1 MYYYGLLVLIV
12 LIEVNF
18 ASQKYHYVH
27 GASMTWF
34 EAREY
39 CQTTY
44 HTELATIITQADF
57 DTARAQIVAEA
68 GSNDQ
73 SAWIGL
79 TDLDVKTATTSI
91 DLGYW
96 YWLDGTPCG
105 CDFQSNTA
113 CDATNSMWPYVQFT
127 DESKHCAEMRT
138 LHSELTT
145 TSCEVKT
152 NVLCNAYQY
161 ECLFVKEQHDTV
173 KTWKG
178 ANDYCKET
186 YGTELATV
194 SKASLQND
202 ARGLCTN
209 YGDVCFIGLTDSVSE
224 GSFKWIDGTPYGYTN
239 WAPNQPDN
247 YEGGEN
253 CVEMI
258 STDGKWNDVCCDCS
272 GYDTW
277 LCNVGKSIQITS
289 CDGWSHSS
297 YSNSLRVQVHGVR
310 GSTPIFPLNRVSVL
324 PVNGISMTFDVG
336 VDKFEDSGQP
346 YGIDLIVDDPDGYCI
361 KDVSVHFGT
370 YTMEFGEEHFGNG
383 LILSAKCDRS
393 FVEIR
398 GTVPLLPCFHQPLA
412 LYNNTPRGV
421 NNVSVH
427 TCNMQ
432 NAGIAFNDMSDSL
445 YAVITG
451 KKAYS
456 NAYSSTE
463 IMPLNHYVAGSLNV
477 QYLGVLVAANVITSD
492 FVGNG
497 PNGIAFVSSTTL
509 NLDQS
514 GANTWCGT
522 QFGTQ
527 LATITSSEMDEW
539 AKDWCGNNACLI
551 GFYQPQGNT
560 GASEGWTWV
569 DATHATDYDNW
580 APGEPNDH
588 DGSVAEDC
596 ATIYSG
602 GWIDIP
608 CTETYTNWLCNI
620 DIDDPPSDAHY
631 IETHTILFDVY
642 SPQAGV
648 VIGVKIESVNY
659 DDHTLYEANFEDLV
673 LTTDETINSG
683 GSSTYAYDNGRYI
696 IIDLEN
702 HLTVS
707 KYDKITIS
715 KTQLDTVELNIYFIY
730 KEATSTGYQLPFI
743 YETQPTDTDMPELN
757 WFHANDACAAKYG
770 TSLASIHSEPEQFLV
785 NMHRET
791 DDDRYWIGLNDVNK
805 VKSEGN
811 FSWIDASE
819 KSYQNWNP
827 DQPDNAGGVEDC
839 VENVYGKWNDIVCSY
854 NHASYICASPYWPT
868 NTIRTFQFNTETNI
882 ADILAITVGNNGA
895 DSICIDRITLND
907 ISATYLSTNW
917 IGTDENAKI
926 MSSIFKYPV
935 CDITIMNIRY
945 ETDDSISD
953 ISQDNITGMSCANHN
968 RMITTECSI
977 SQTYETTTTTSI
989 TISKTSVNST
999 EYSVADESVVTIGSA
1014 TEHENVKEATFHAE
1028 FHIQYTRSMG
1038 ITNGIAKHEVNA
1050 GLTVGGGRMESW
1062 GRRDENSWSQS
1073 TGTEITKA
1081 NTSSYSKETSVTM
1094 EQSDTFAVECAAKV
1108 DVPPSHSIDYILR
1121 FRKAELVI
1129 FTYTDLKLTLCSAFL
1144 HPDKPEEPSDYLF
1157 IDNIPGY
1164 LYHQETESCS
1174 VDFEPASYLRNDITC
1189 AEEQQLAISTGATYM
1204 PLCNE
1209 ADADIYDGCQCEIVD
1224 SRTLAVCYCVDQT
1237 GNIIKGQTQVVEN
1250 GTAGAWKSVCTEQ
1263 LKCNNSAV
1271 TSSSSWFNYLDRD
1284 PNTNPEHHDVDPNP
1298 GSHDPDTNP
1307 RPIVYYPHD
1316 PKPDKHFWSFDA
1328 IVTVFF
1334 VIGLTILWLTC
1345 YDKYQKGLFLFASKR
1360 RNGYAPVKYMD
1371 SDIEQTDIVSA

>member
-12 LIEVNF
+12 LIEDNF

-310 GSTPIFPLNRVSVL
+310 GSTPIFTLNQISPL
-324 PVNGISMTFDVG
+324 PINGSSMTFDVG
-336 VDKFEDSGQP
+336 IDKFEYSGQP
-346 YGIDLIVDDPDGYCI
+346 YGIDLIMDDPDGYCI
-361 KDVSVHFGT
+361 KDVSVHLGT
-370 YTMEFGEEHFGNG
+370 KTMEFGEEHFGNG
-383 LILSAKCDRS
+383 IILSAQCDRS
-393 FVEIR
+393 FVQIR
-398 GTVPLLPCFHQPLA
+398 ETVPLLPCIHQPLE
-412 LYNNTPRGV
+412 LYNDTPRGIYT
-421 NNVSVH
+421 VSMH

-451 KKAYS
+451 KKPYS
-456 NAYSSTE
+456 SAYSSTE
-463 IMPLNHYVAGSLNV
+463 MMSLDHYVAGTLNV
-477 QYLGVLVAANVITSD
+477 QYLGVLAAANVILSPGD
-492 FVGNG
+492 
-497 PNGIAFVSSTTL
+497 GIAFVSSQTFKT
-509 NLDQS
+509 QS
-514 GANTWCGT
+514 EANAYCNNT
-522 QFGTQ
+522 FGTQ
-527 LATITSSEMDEW
+527 LATITSQTMNQW
-539 AKDWCGNNACLI
+539 AEGFCGNNNCWI
-551 GFYQPQGNT
+551 GYVQDENNDAEPDVGWAWINNT
-560 GASEGWTWV
+560 RSTGYV
-569 DATHATDYDNW
+569 NW
-580 APGEPNDH
+580 RDDEPD
-588 DGSVAEDC
+588 DGSATNENLAENC
-596 ATIYSG
+596 ATLSITGGAGTWADVTCDYTYS
-602 GWIDIP
+602 
-608 CTETYTNWLCNI
+608 NWLCNI
-620 DIDDPPSDAHY
+620 KDATSASGHANYIPSF
-631 IETHTILFDVY
+631 EVY
-642 SPQAGV
+642 APDSGV
-648 VIGVKIESVNY
+648 IIGVRIESTNYKDNELDEASFGSLILVN
-659 DDHTLYEANFEDLV
+659 DDGTM
-673 LTTDETINSG
+673 SG
-683 GSSTYAYDNGRYI
+683 GARSNAYDNNRYV
-696 IIDLEN
+696 IIDLDD

-707 KYDKITIS
+707 EYAQITIANAYF
-715 KTQLDTVELNIYFIY
+715 DTELNIYFIY
-730 KEATSTGYQLPFI
+730 KEETSAEYQLPFI
-743 YETQPTDTDMPELN
+743 YETQTDPNIPEVN
-757 WFHANDACAAKYG
+757 WFHANGACADKYG
-770 TSLASIHSEPEQFLV
+770 TSLASIHSEAEQFLA
-785 NMHRET
+785 NMYRET
-791 DDDRYWIGLNDVNK
+791 DDDRYWIGLNDVK
-805 VKSEGN
+805 YEGN
-811 FSWIDASE
+811 YSWIDRSE
-819 KSYQNWNP
+819 VDYQHNFA
-827 DQPDNAGGVEDC
+827 PDNAGGVEDC
-839 VENVYGKWNDIVCSY
+839 VENWSGQWNDRICSH

-882 ADILAITVGNNGA
+882 ADILAVSVGNNGV
-895 DSICIDRITLND
+895 DSICIDRITIDD

-917 IGTDENAKI
+917 IGYEYSTI
-926 MSSIFKYPV
+926 LSSIFKYPV
-935 CDITIMNIRY
+935 CAATIVDISY
-945 ETDDSISD
+945 ETDNSVFD

-968 RMITTECSI
+968 RMITSECSI
-977 SQTYETTTTTSI
+977 SQTYETTTTTSM

-999 EYSVADESVVTIGSA
+999 EYSVAEESVVTIGSE
-1014 TEHENVKEATFHAE
+1014 TEHETINQTHWGVAAHGEVKLKIGTDGTGVELTTGVEASFGEERTWA
-1028 FHIQYTRSMG
+1028 
-1038 ITNGIAKHEVNA
+1038 
-1050 GLTVGGGRMESW
+1050 
-1062 GRRDENSWSQS
+1062 RRDKNSWSDS
-1073 TGTEITKA
+1073 TSNMISSAE
-1081 NTSSYSKETSVTM
+1081 TSSYSEENSVTI
-1094 EQSDTFAVECAAKV
+1094 EESHTFAVECAAKI
-1108 DVPPSHSIDYILR
+1108 DVPPSHSMDYILR
-1121 FRKAELVI
+1121 FKKSEIVI
-1129 FTYTDLKLTLCSAFL
+1129 STFTDMKLTLCSAFV
-1144 HPDKPEEPSDYLF
+1144 HPDKPEEPSDYIF

-1164 LYHQETESCS
+1164 IYHQESKSCS
-1174 VDFEPASYLRNDITC
+1174 VDFAPATYLRNDITC

-1237 GNIIKGQTQVVEN
+1237 GNIIDGKTQVVEAS
-1250 GTAGAWKSVCTEQ
+1250 TSGAWRSVCTEQ

-1316 PKPDKHFWSFDA
+1316 PKHDDHFWSFDA
-1328 IVTVFF
+1328 IVTVVF
-1334 VIGLTILWLTC
+1334 VIAFTILWLIC